1 MAKHLWDYL
10 QKNGYF
16 LGKVG
21 FLCYFCG
28 QINTFY
34 YFKNRYEKVFDY
46 SCGSVHHVLIRK
58 F

>member
-10 QKNGYF
+10 QKIVYF

-21 FLCYFCG
+21 FLFYFCG

-34 YFKNRYEKVFDY
+34 YYNKRYEKDFDY
-46 SCGSVHHVLIRK
+46 SCGSVHHVLIRY